1 MAVLDKQQAVLVVGV
16 PGVDVA
22 SPEMAQALLFQSWCS
37 DMAGPVFTNIREE
50 AGLAYYASSSLFIGM
65 DAGGICFYLGTS
77 PEQLEEAGRRLEKT
91 LEMIDEQG
99 MNGGGAGTHQ
109 GGRPVFPSAG
119 HAVQW
124 NFVPDAGAGYPVRF
138 ASGSV

>member
-1 MAVLDKQQAVLVVGV
+1 MLVVGV

-77 PEQLEEAGRRLEKT
+77 RNNWRKP
-91 LEMIDEQG
+91 
-99 MNGGGAGTHQ
+99 GGGWKNTG
-109 GGRPVFPSAG
+109 
-119 HAVQW
+119 
-124 NFVPDAGAGYPVRF
+124 DD
-138 ASGSV
+138 